1 MKSGVVAAFSLLVS
15 VSATEFSL
23 ADLSAALGSDDEC
36 SQNGHSLE
44 CALEL
49 AQLKVARR
57 HRDSPEAETP
67 ASPDTSAEAQ
77 AAEAPAAEAPA
88 PEAPAEVPPADFGHP
103 EWLSD
108 CKR

>member
-1 MKSGVVAAFSLLVS
+1 MKSGVVAALSLLVS

-36 SQNGHSLE
+36 SQNGQSLE

-67 ASPDTSAEAQ
+67 APTDTPPEAP

-88 PEAPAEVPPADFGHP
+88 AEAPAAEAPAETPSADFG
-103 EWLSD
+103 
-108 CKR
+108 